1 MSKIFLIGLLTA
13 LIVGCSDETPQTEQV
28 QSEQVKTDEIAQ
40 SDNEIREKAKQHFL
54 GDNEPVVKDAMWAK
68 PNLFKVGVVD
78 DGTSRDGFAEYVC
91 EVLRTDFDIKDSPL
105 MVEVI
110 DIQQLV
116 NNNKWIELGGAVCQ

>member
-1 MSKIFLIGLLTA
+1 M
-13 LIVGCSDETPQTEQV
+13 VGCSDETPQTEQV